1 MNNDV
6 LKKAIEL
13 AKQGLGRVKIASTL
27 GITANEA
34 RAAILLNGVEE
45 YKEIEKIQLDIGLD
59 VKSAFGDFD
68 DGIDDSS
75 KPIEIEGNRILVL
88 SDIHFP
94 RHDKKALISALEW
107 GYKYEPDCIYLN
119 GDIIDAERI
128 SHFAKSIET
137 ESLKKEINLCKEFL
151 VKIRGLFPKA
161 AIYYKEGN
169 HEKRFTDYVMRNA
182 EELFDLVGLSLS
194 EQLGLEGFGIHHVPQ
209 NQIAKTGKLFI
220 AHGHEYRSHF
230 GGGIYHARQTRIK
243 ASVNI
248 LIGHYHRTQTD
259 IDPKLDDT
267 MIGGWGTGCLCN
279 LNPAWIG
286 RSKWNHGFAT
296 IERSGDN
303 FQVDN
308 RII

>member
-6 LKKAIEL
+6 LKQAIEL
-13 AKQGLGRVKIASTL
+13 AKQGLGRHKIIKALDISE
-27 GITANEA
+27 GEA
-34 RAAILLNGVEE
+34 RAAILLTKVQE
-45 YKEIEKIQLDIGLD
+45 YEEIEKIQLDIGLD
-59 VKSAFGDFD
+59 IKAAFGDFD
-68 DGIDDSS
+68 EGIDDSS
-75 KPIEIEGNRILVL
+75 KPIEIEGDRILVL

-94 RHDKKALISALEW
+94 RHDKKALVSALEW

-128 SHFAKSIET
+128 SHFAKSIEA

-194 EQLGLEGFGIHHVPQ
+194 EQLGLEGLGVHHVPQ
-209 NQIAKTGKLFI
+209 NQIAKAGKLFI

-243 ASVNI
+243 AGVNI

-296 IERSGDN
+296 VERSGEN